1 MKDDLVRAIRSAFG
15 RLLVEDGSL
24 FNCPIEEDSPYDA
37 RKLHEV
43 CINHRFANHLQNEV
57 LPLLDNRESMFVDIE
72 FNREGLN
79 YKTAEIDG
87 TIERIR
93 PDIIIHNR
101 KTGRNKRN
109 FAVIECKKEEARRE
123 DIDRDI
129 SKIVAL
135 MTDEKYDYFFG
146 LHVVYGRRQRR
157 RQIRGKLFFK
167 TDTGIGCEEVNC
179 P

>member
-1 MKDDLVRAIRSAFG
+1 MKDELVDAIRSAFS
-15 RLLVEDGSL
+15 RLLAKDGALFDCPVE
-24 FNCPIEEDSPYDA
+24 EYSPYDA

-43 CINHRFANHLQNEV
+43 CINHRFAVHLQNEV

-79 YKTAEIDG
+79 YKTAEING

-101 KTGRNKRN
+101 RTGQRKSN
-109 FAVIECKKEEARRE
+109 FAVIECKKEGATQEEIR
-123 DIDRDI
+123 RDI
-129 SKIVAL
+129 TKVLAL
-135 MTDEKYDYFFG
+135 MNDDKYGYSFG
-146 LHVVYGRRQRR
+146 LQVVYGRYRVW
-157 RQIRGKLFFK
+157 GKLFFK
-167 TDTGIGCEEVNC
+167 TDTGIESERIDC